1 MAFQMLRFSNL
12 GIKIK
17 RKIEYLTLQ
26 YDNLHIFNQS
36 GNGKKISDFIDGT
49 YFVPLRN
56 AFLKF
61 LSGAFYITFF
71 LSLLQNFSDVA
82 S

>member
-1 MAFQMLRFSNL
+1 MAFQTLCFSNL

-17 RKIEYLTLQ
+17 IKIENLTLQ
-26 YDNLHIFNQS
+26 YDNIHIFNQS
-36 GNGKKISDFIDGT
+36 ENGKKISDFIDGT

-61 LSGAFYITFF
+61 LSGTFYITFF
-71 LSLLQNFSDVA
+71 LSLFQKFF
-82 S
+82 